1 MDIQSLG
8 IVNFWVFVTAG
19 IILNITP
26 GQDTIYIVTR
36 SVAEGR
42 ISGLASALGVST
54 GGVIHLALATLGLS
68 AIITTSP
75 AAFAAVKLLGAAY
88 LVYLG
93 VDMLLRRQST
103 DICSNEGMHLR
114 GVTTTYRRGIVTNLL
129 NPKVAM
135 FFLAFLPQFIDATS
149 SYRPFAFFVLGSTFV
164 FTGTVWCL
172 VVATIAARMSRALRR
187 STRAMIAIQR
197 LAGVIFVGLGARLAL
212 ERSRN

>member
-42 ISGLASALGVST
+42 ISGIASALGVST

-75 AAFAAVKLLGAAY
+75 AAFAAVKLLGATY

-93 VDMLLRRQST
+93 VDMLLPPTVDRHLFERRNASQRGHDNISARH
-103 DICSNEGMHLR
+103 SHESPKPEGCNVLS
-114 GVTTTYRRGIVTNLL
+114 GLSAPVYRR
-129 NPKVAM
+129 
-135 FFLAFLPQFIDATS
+135 
-149 SYRPFAFFVLGSTFV
+149 
-164 FTGTVWCL
+164 
-172 VVATIAARMSRALRR
+172 
-187 STRAMIAIQR
+187 
-197 LAGVIFVGLGARLAL
+197 
-212 ERSRN
+212 